1 MKKNILI
8 FLLCIFFIKISAQ
21 TPVRDSLE
29 AILSKTTVDTTRV
42 NLLIQMSRLQPT
54 IKQSIAYSNEGLALA
69 QKINFIAGEAI
80 AMELLAGKHRAFGN
94 YSIGLHYAVS
104 SLRIREQTNDTA
116 NMFRGYFVIGLVYEE
131 MSDLQNA
138 LSYML
143 KAIRNSSSNDI
154 QKMAIGSGGIGRV
167 YFKLNKM
174 DSALHYYQK
183 SYEYYNLDKDR
194 FGYYNALTGLGDL
207 QFRKGNNELAIG
219 YYREALQNCFSY
231 ADTSGYTITYDR
243 MATFFDATQ
252 NRDSTIKYSKLTLQC
267 AEAVNNFNS
276 VNRSATMLS
285 KIYQNQDDKI
295 SLNYLQT
302 AKSATDSLLS
312 LQKSAQLQS
321 LFLEQTEKEQATAE
335 KKLLDFEKNNQ
346 NIQYAL
352 MAIGIIGFIF
362 IFLSLSHRFITNT
375 RVIGLLSG
383 IALLLVFEFLNLL
396 LHSFLDGITNHTPI
410 IMLLALVCIAVLL
423 VPLHHKLDHW
433 AKEKLVAKN
442 KKMRLAAAKKTIE
455 KLEIELE
462 V

>member
-1 MKKNILI
+1 MKKI
-8 FLLCIFFIKISAQ
+8 FLFVLLCTIVIITSAQ

-29 AILSKTTVDTTRV
+29 AILSKTTVDTARV

-69 QKINFIAGEAI
+69 QKLNYKAGEAS

-94 YSIGLHYAVS
+94 YSIGLHYALS

-231 ADTSGYTITYDR
+231 ADSSGYTITYDR

-276 VNRSATMLS
+276 INRSATMLS

-312 LQKSAQLQS
+312 LQKSERLQS
-321 LFLEQTEKEQATAE
+321 LLLGEKEKEKAEAELNIFNTEKDNQ
-335 KKLLDFEKNNQ
+335 KL
-346 NIQYAL
+346 QYAL
-352 MAIGIIGFIF
+352 MAIAIISFII
-362 IFLSLSHRFITNT
+362 IFLLLSHSFITNL
-375 RVIGLLSG
+375 RVIGFLSD

-396 LHSFLDGITNHTPI
+396 LHSFLDTITNHSPI
-410 IMLLALVCIAVLL
+410 IMLLGLVCIAVLL

-442 KKMRLAAAKKTIE
+442 KAVRLAAAKKTIE
-455 KLEIELE
+455 ELGE
-462 V
+462 KN